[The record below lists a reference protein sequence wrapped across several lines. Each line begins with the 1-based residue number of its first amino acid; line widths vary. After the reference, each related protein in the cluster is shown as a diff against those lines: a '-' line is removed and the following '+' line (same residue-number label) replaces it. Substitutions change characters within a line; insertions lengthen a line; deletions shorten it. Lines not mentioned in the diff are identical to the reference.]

1 MTTTILVCVWLS
13 TFTSYPVWKF
23 RFLRCSF
30 RLLLWFGSKILIILT
45 FLFCFHIYEKKNWN
59 NRNCATN
66 ICVKANISNCTLSK
80 HTQRTH
86 FGSKFCLRLHF
97 VTHPWPPKYCNVI
110 VFRRHQRR
118 CHDCRQ
124 LSQLHVPSDRT
135 DLRLNEMYWVKVL
148 IDFNQALTNTIVF
161 AQNIVFDE
169 STHAQILPQNFRT
182 ELRPILRHF
191 FRGTW

>member
-1 MTTTILVCVWLS
+1 MCLAVNLHVISSLKVSFSSLLIQITIMI
-13 TFTSYPVWKF
+13 
-23 RFLRCSF
+23 RFKNLDYLDVF
-30 RLLLWFGSKILIILT
+30 VLFPYLW
-45 FLFCFHIYEKKNWN
+45 KKNWN